1 MSKKKKILL
10 IVLAVV
16 LVAGS
21 ICWRIL
27 PDRLTGGTFF
37 KAFLS
42 EKLAKRSETA
52 AMNMTIRLNRDRGIG
67 CLIAMSMTFPPKL
80 MMTGCMVQSLLP
92 CQEIQK
98 MLLMKK

>member
-27 PDRLTGGTFF
+27 PDRLTSGTL
-37 KAFLS
+37 KLS
-42 EKLAKRSETA
+42 EDIFQSANCNNKLDT
-52 AMNMTIRLNRDRGIG
+52 
-67 CLIAMSMTFPPKL
+67 PW
-80 MMTGCMVQSLLP
+80 
-92 CQEIQK
+92 
-98 MLLMKK
+98 